1 MLVVEKTR
9 HINVSLTGQGADTVV
24 ALLKE
29 SLPNALVL
37 DEESEAVEWKT
48 SALAKQVKA
57 AKTPGKLLRAYR
69 ERAGMTLVKLAKTVR
84 TKYPNLSAIENDR
97 RVIGLA
103 MARKLGKVLG
113 VDYRKFLQ

>member
-9 HINVSLTGQGADTVV
+9 HISVSLTGQGAATVA

-29 SLPNALVL
+29 NFPNAIVL
-37 DEESEAVEWKT
+37 DDESEAVEWKT
-48 SALAKQVKA
+48 FTLAKQVKA
-57 AKTPGKLLRAYR
+57 AKTPGKLVRAYR
-69 ERAGMTLVKLAKTVR
+69 ERAGMTLVKLAKTVG

-113 VDYRKFLQ
+113 ADYKKFLE